1 MMGGNI
7 EVRSQPGKGSLF
19 WFELDLPVA
28 VVTRTF
34 QPTQKITGYQGPR
47 KRLLVVD
54 DVPQNRVLL
63 IDALHP
69 LGFDV
74 VDAENGQ
81 ECLDLLD
88 AADPDLIVMDVMM
101 PVMDGREATRRI
113 RKHPRFARIPV
124 VASSASA
131 TREDETLCHEA
142 GADVFL
148 PKPID
153 NDVLLKIIG
162 ERLSL
167 TWTTAEP
174 APNTQETAT
183 DTVNEG
189 ELVVPPE
196 DEIEVLYDLARL
208 GNMQSLCARADHL
221 KELDARYGAF
231 ARQLRAL
238 AENYQS
244 KAILAL
250 VVRMRKERAAAPGAD
265 PQA

>member
-1 MMGGNI
+1 M
-7 EVRSQPGKGSLF
+7 
-19 WFELDLPVA
+19 
-28 VVTRTF
+28 
-34 QPTQKITGYQGPR
+34 
-47 KRLLVVD
+47 
-54 DVPQNRVLL
+54 
-63 IDALHP
+63 
-69 LGFDV
+69 
-74 VDAENGQ
+74 
-81 ECLDLLD
+81 
-88 AADPDLIVMDVMM
+88 
-101 PVMDGREATRRI
+101 
-113 RKHPRFARIPV
+113 
-124 VASSASA
+124 
-131 TREDETLCHEA
+131 LCYEA

-174 APNTQETAT
+174 ATG
-183 DTVNEG
+183 TVNEG

-196 DEIEVLYDLARL
+196 DEIDVLYQLARL
-208 GNMQSLCARADHL
+208 GNMQSLCVRADYL

-231 ARQLRAL
+231 AQQLRTL

-250 VVRMRKERAAAPGAD
+250 VVRLREERAAAPGAD